1 MQAVN
6 SYMNKDE
13 ERTDEVIGKDAPLN
27 LPKHKLKVQFENN
40 HWYWCWFSRFT

>member
-27 LPKHKLKVQFENN
+27 LPKHKLKVQFGNN
-40 HWYWCWFSRFT
+40 HW